1 METLR
6 LVLLLS
12 HASENNPPLS
22 SPHLMELHHDTE
34 SDLEKA
40 PLQHD
45 DYISQ
50 IFFLVLLFRTGT
62 SVGVCSYDFSFNS
75 GLP

>member
-1 METLR
+1 
-6 LVLLLS
+6 
-12 HASENNPPLS
+12 
-22 SPHLMELHHDTE
+22 MELHHDTE

-50 IFFLVLLFRTGT
+50 IFFFFCYFYLGLVHLWVFAAMIFLLT
-62 SVGVCSYDFSFNS
+62 VGFPEVI
-75 GLP
+75 